1 MRHPGQLKSLSSLL
15 KQRGSHLDTLK
26 LEAEIQSARADQVT
40 DLLTSQLRTQV
51 TTGDLHQGLLTL
63 YVPSAALASELRF
76 EEMRL
81 VQSLQNHALFRG
93 LRRIQI
99 RVRPCSQITAPEKA
113 LQRTA
118 DPKAASA
125 LNAYAETLSDVEL
138 KHRFQQLAERVS
150 GSRLRSQN

>member
-26 LEAEIQSARADQVT
+26 LEAEIQATRANQVE
-40 DLLTSQLRTQV
+40 DLLTPNLRAHV

-81 VQSLQNHALFRG
+81 VQALEDHPLFRG

-99 RVRPCSQITAPEKA
+99 RVRPRAPITPPEQAPH
-113 LQRTA
+113 RTA
-118 DPKAASA
+118 DPQAASV
-125 LNAYAETLSDVEL
+125 LNAYAETLTDAEL
-138 KHRFQQLAERVS
+138 KRRFQQLATRVS
-150 GSRLRSQN
+150 GSRLRSQS